1 MKKSLLTIISFI
13 SVIVLTFV
21 LTACNTVPDKKLISQ
36 IDYYCKRN
44 GFDYYIS
51 DSIELVG

>member
-1 MKKSLLTIISFI
+1 MKRVFAAVLCVLLI
-13 SVIVLTFV
+13 V
-21 LTACNTVPDKKLISQ
+21 LTACNTVPDKTLISQ

-51 DSIELVG
+51 DSIELDG